1 MEGVFIRSCG
11 TENCAG
17 RWEWFCEDLPVSFV
31 TAWVGWQGLAWVR
44 AQIPLVFGVA

>member
-11 TENCAG
+11 TEYWAG

-31 TAWVGWQGLAWVR
+31 VAWVR